1 VRHACGYA
9 LANKG
14 HDTRALQACGPQKH
28 PSTQGVTP
36 NYCQGASKISGAT
49 RPSERICPYAET
61 NSDVVVIVPAPRR
74 QANCA
79 RDTNMNT
86 NTFVYWKFLTC
97 PEWPFR
103 SNTSRADDAS
113 NPNAPAATRAA
124 DRFRY
129 LRVRL
134 SCAVTTLLGRE
145 ETLSKP
151 GPQQAAFFV
160 AKGATHLL

>member
-49 RPSERICPYAET
+49 RPSERVCPYAEA

-86 NTFVYWKFLTC
+86 NTFVRCACLTYLVGFC
-97 PEWPFR
+97 
-103 SNTSRADDAS
+103 SAT
-113 NPNAPAATRAA
+113 AAAA
-124 DRFRY
+124 LQLERQSYFVLDGD
-129 LRVRL
+129 L
-134 SCAVTTLLGRE
+134 AGGPLLP
-145 ETLSKP
+145 P
-151 GPQQAAFFV
+151 GILEIFDV
-160 AKGATHLL
+160 S